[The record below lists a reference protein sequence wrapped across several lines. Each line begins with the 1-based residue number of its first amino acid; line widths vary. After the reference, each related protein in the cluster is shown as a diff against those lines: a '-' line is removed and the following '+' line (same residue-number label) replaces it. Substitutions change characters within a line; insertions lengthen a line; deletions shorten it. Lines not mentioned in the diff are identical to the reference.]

1 MTAQP
6 NQGFIFA
13 APAAIQIRRRPCAL
27 SMSQL
32 TRSPS
37 FGPAAGTSPRPHR
50 SDTDGETRADRDV
63 DRQAQRLRRER
74 GQGHED
80 KELIWLMHWFG

>member
-6 NQGFIFA
+6 NQGIIFA
-13 APAAIQIRRRPCAL
+13 APAAFEIRRRPCAP

-32 TRSPS
+32 TRSPY
-37 FGPAAGTSPRPHR
+37 FGPAA
-50 SDTDGETRADRDV
+50 A
-63 DRQAQRLRRER
+63 RRER

-80 KELIWLMHWFG
+80 EELRWLTLWFG